1 VYTSSLQLTQGRN
14 DQTAVPAKE
23 IGILTSDKSGWGKM
37 YLEKKNGEYYL
48 TFRELPR
55 AGEYNG
61 KIPADFI
68 STPAI
73 PVKVRVADW
82 VL

>member
-1 VYTSSLQLTQGRN
+1 
-14 DQTAVPAKE
+14 
-23 IGILTSDKSGWGKM
+23 M